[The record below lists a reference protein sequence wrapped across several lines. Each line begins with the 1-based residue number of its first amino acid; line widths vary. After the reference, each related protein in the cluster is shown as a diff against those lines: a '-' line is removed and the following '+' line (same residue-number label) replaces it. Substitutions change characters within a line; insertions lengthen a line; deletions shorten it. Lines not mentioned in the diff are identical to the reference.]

1 MPMHAPSASS
11 ASTALRDASQGPW
24 APGVI
29 LTPPGTAR
37 PRDFGAPSLEAQVAR
52 QSHQTCRDALGRAFT
67 DIQEAVE
74 AAWVS
79 EGFLRMLRNP
89 DNPLPHDSAQEGA
102 HRKWLSHY
110 TDSQQLARGVFIS
123 HVQDLD
129 ADRLAQY
136 DELQSEARALV
147 GQGQRI
153 AQQAALLHARANEKE
168 KAARALFDSRP
179 LWNKGSPENKDSKAP
194 ERHARDLA
202 IFTMAG
208 IVRPQNAEC
217 FENDCAD
224 VLWPAKAALSK
235 DLLSQLKNAT
245 QQNVI
250 FVDAQQK
257 VMETILALK
266 KKKKELNAADE
277 RGRTRTR
284 DMDTETSKDNVRDAM
299 EGPLPL
305 AGIAVRTTDTR
316 QGGGDLYDALATLHP
331 DVLSSLIHML
341 RGRDTILLSPLT
353 RQSSKSA
360 ERTVGSAPTRR
371 KDMEGDRSPKL
382 SHR

>member
-1 MPMHAPSASS
+1 MPLYTPSASS
-11 ASTALRDASQGPW
+11 ASAAQIDCTQGPW
-24 APGVI
+24 TPGVI
-29 LTPPGTAR
+29 PPQPGSAR
-37 PRDFGAPSLEAQVAR
+37 PRDDGALTLEAQVAR
-52 QSHQTCRDALGRAFT
+52 QSHQICRDALGRAFT
-67 DIQEAVE
+67 DIQDAVE

-79 EGFLRMLRNP
+79 EGFLRMDRNP
-89 DNPLPHDSAQEGA
+89 GNPLPWDSAQEGA

-123 HVQDLD
+123 HVRDMD
-129 ADRLAQY
+129 TDRLAQY
-136 DELQSEARALV
+136 DELQTEARALI
-147 GQGQRI
+147 GQGQRM

-208 IVRPQNAEC
+208 IVRPQNAES

-224 VLWPAKAALSK
+224 ILSPAKASLSK

-284 DMDTETSKDNVRDAM
+284 DTDTETLPDKNRDALERPM
-299 EGPLPL
+299 QY
-305 AGIAVRTTDTR
+305 AGSAVRTIDTK
-316 QGGGDLYDALATLHP
+316 QGGGDLQDAMATLHP
-331 DVLSSLIHML
+331 EVLSSLIHML

-360 ERTVGSAPTRR
+360 ERTVGPSSSRR
-371 KDMEGDRSPKL
+371 RDQDGEGSPKAP
-382 SHR
+382 HQ

>member
-1 MPMHAPSASS
+1 M
-11 ASTALRDASQGPW
+11 GPLT
-24 APGVI
+24 PGVI
-29 LTPPGTAR
+29 RPPTGFPRREDEALT
-37 PRDFGAPSLEAQVAR
+37 LEAQVAR
-52 QSHQTCRDALGRAFT
+52 QSHQICRETLGRAFT
-67 DIQEAVE
+67 AIQDAVE

-79 EGFLRMLRNP
+79 EGFLRMDNNP
-89 DNPLPHDSAQEGA
+89 ANPLPWDSAQEGA
-102 HRKWLSHY
+102 HRKWLNHY
-110 TDSQQLARGVFIS
+110 ADSQQLARGVFLS
-123 HVQDLD
+123 HVRDMD
-129 ADRLAQY
+129 TDRLAQY
-136 DELQSEARALV
+136 DELQTEARALI
-147 GQGQRI
+147 GQGQRM

-179 LWNKGSPENKDSKAP
+179 LWAKGSPENKDSKAP

-208 IVRPQNAEC
+208 IVRPQNAES

-224 VLWPAKAALSK
+224 ILASAKASLSK
-235 DLLSQLKNAT
+235 DLQSQLKNAT

-284 DMDTETSKDNVRDAM
+284 DTETETLPDKNRDALERPM
-299 EGPLPL
+299 QG
-305 AGIAVRTTDTR
+305 AGAAVRTIDAR
-316 QGGGDLYDALATLHP
+316 QGGGDLQDALATLHP

-360 ERTVGSAPTRR
+360 ERTVGPSSSRR
-371 KDMEGDRSPKL
+371 RDQDGEGSPKAP
-382 SHR
+382 HQ